1 MTTEPTFCED
11 CDWVGSDS
19 RKQHPGRWVCLKFPR
34 LTGFSPVAPNRW
46 VEHEPYNR
54 CVNINLG
61 FCPLWTPK
69 RDGKVPE

>member
-1 MTTEPTFCED
+1 MTNTPCET
-11 CDWVGSDS
+11 CDHVGLDS
-19 RKQHPGRWVCLKFPR
+19 RKQHPGRWICLKFPR
-34 LTGFSPVAPNRW
+34 LSGLSAIAPNKW

-61 FCPLWTPK
+61 YCPMWTVR